1 MIVKLK
7 TFNSEYTDLS
17 PFHWYVVIGVEA
29 DDLRILNDQ
38 GRPYLYPQSLFA
50 VVDAN
55 EPADWITDFGAE
67 GERYAYP
74 AEMNA
79 PGFFEDFFGF
89 FFAVIKCI
97 KSATCCFSSSGSD
110 LNSRIME
117 E

>member
-79 PGFFEDFFGF
+79 PGFFEDFFDAHSD
-89 FFAVIKCI
+89 AV
-97 KSATCCFSSSGSD
+97 ATFW
-110 LNSRIME
+110 RIINQRLSVAALA
-117 E
+117 